1 MNQAHRAP
9 HARPLRSSDRPQP
22 VALWSWR
29 LRVAGYA
36 AFVLIGLGII
46 CAALG
51 WAS

>member
-1 MNQAHRAP
+1 VSRAP
-9 HARPLRSSDRPQP
+9 HAHPLRSSDRPQP

-36 AFVLIGLGII
+36 AVLIAILAVV
-46 CAALG
+46 CAMLG